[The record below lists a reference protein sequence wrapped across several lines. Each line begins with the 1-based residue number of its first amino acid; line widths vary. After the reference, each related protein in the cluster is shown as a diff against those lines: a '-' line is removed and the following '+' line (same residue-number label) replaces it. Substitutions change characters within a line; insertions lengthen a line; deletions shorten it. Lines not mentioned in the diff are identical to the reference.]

1 MAFPSCSSLVWFEPG
16 ADTMVW
22 DGGGWRTPCHTVTL
36 LSVTEGTLQ
45 SLAELQEAVLQCPV
59 SDPHGTACLS
69 LPKCPSLLPGSRIE
83 LPVVLCCRPKARA
96 VAAASCM
103 W

>member
-59 SDPHGTACLS
+59 SDPPWHR
-69 LPKCPSLLPGSRIE
+69 LPLTSQVSFPS
-83 LPVVLCCRPKARA
+83 ARQ
-96 VAAASCM
+96 
-103 W
+103 